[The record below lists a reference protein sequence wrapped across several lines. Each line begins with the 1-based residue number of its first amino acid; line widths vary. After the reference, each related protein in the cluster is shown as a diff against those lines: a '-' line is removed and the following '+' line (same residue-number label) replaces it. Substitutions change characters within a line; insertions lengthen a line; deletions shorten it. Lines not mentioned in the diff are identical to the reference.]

1 MIGSLIRDDK
11 TKDEIILNTRTP
23 TTWTMPATLTLWE
36 NFFRGWENS
45 RVEEEGRE
53 KGRKGDIQRN
63 ANYCNPEPFKNPPSL
78 TWDSAHHTRC
88 QTCRGTTHGAGCFE
102 EPGLPSDEGLVS

>member
-1 MIGSLIRDDK
+1 M
-11 TKDEIILNTRTP
+11 
-23 TTWTMPATLTLWE
+23 
-36 NFFRGWENS
+36 
-45 RVEEEGRE
+45 EEEGRE

-63 ANYCNPEPFKNPPSL
+63 ANYCNPEPFKNPSSL

-102 EPGLPSDEGLVS
+102 GPGLPSDEDKWLRR